1 MLKLFGQNHPH
12 SIYGLNQLGLV
23 YQTQGKLDL
32 AIQYF
37 KKTYKSKSKDP
48 ANKDNFYFVFLSRI
62 IDANK
67 GKGNYLE
74 VLNWYKKIQKFVY

>member
-32 AIQYF
+32 AIYYL
-37 KKTYKSKSKDP
+37 KKTYQPKSKDA

-62 IDANK
+62 SDACKVK
-67 GKGNYLE
+67 GSYLE
-74 VLNWYKKIQKFVY
+74 VLNWYKKI